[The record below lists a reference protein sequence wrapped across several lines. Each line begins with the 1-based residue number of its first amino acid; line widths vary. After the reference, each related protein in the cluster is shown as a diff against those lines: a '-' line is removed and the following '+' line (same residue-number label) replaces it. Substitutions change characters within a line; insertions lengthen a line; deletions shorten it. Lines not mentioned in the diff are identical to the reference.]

1 VAEEGRHSRGSN
13 KEHSAKIG
21 QFNRVAFKNSG
32 EQIFDKMFGFDRL
45 LKESVS
51 YALTM
56 KDGSAVE
63 KRVMNILDQ
72 LETKSLDTEI
82 NFDLDMVKNA
92 FADNNSE
99 IVEFNDLID
108 NSVADIFAV
117 LFSSDPSV
125 YENNE
130 DLLPHFKKKGKKR
143 RRS

>member
-1 VAEEGRHSRGSN
+1 MNNSRGNN

-21 QFNRVAFKNSG
+21 QFNRMAFKNSG

-45 LKESVS
+45 LKESMN

-56 KDGSAVE
+56 KNGTADE

-72 LETKSLDTEI
+72 LESKSSNTGNKGDFE
-82 NFDLDMVKNA
+82 MVKNA
-92 FADNNSE
+92 FTADTSE
-99 IVEFNDLID
+99 NVDLADLID
-108 NSVADIFAV
+108 NSATNLFNV
-117 LFSSDPSV
+117 LFSLDPLA

-130 DLLPHFKKKGKKR
+130 DLLPRFKKKGKR

>member
-1 VAEEGRHSRGSN
+1 MAEEGRHSRGSN

>member
-1 VAEEGRHSRGSN
+1 MAEEGRHSRGSS
-13 KEHSAKIG
+13 KQHSRKIG

-32 EQIFDKMFGFDRL
+32 EHIFDEMFGFDRL

-56 KDGSAVE
+56 KNGSADE
-63 KRVMNILDQ
+63 KRIMNILDQ
-72 LETKSLDTEI
+72 LESKSSETGVKV
-82 NFDLDMVKNA
+82 DLDMVKSV
-92 FADNNSE
+92 FAGNTSE
-99 IVEFNDLID
+99 ALELTDLID
-108 NSVADIFAV
+108 NSVADLFAV

-130 DLLPHFKKKGKKR
+130 DLLPHFKKKGKRR